1 MPAGS
6 RAEYIAS
13 QGCLPATVADF
24 WRMVWQE
31 HTKIIVMLTDL
42 IEMGKVTSFWSLIWL
57 DFSLWLLEMR
67 IELKLYW
74 MNQIRARFG

>member
-42 IEMGKVTSFWSLIWL
+42 IEMGKVTSF
-57 DFSLWLLEMR
+57 
-67 IELKLYW
+67 
-74 MNQIRARFG
+74 